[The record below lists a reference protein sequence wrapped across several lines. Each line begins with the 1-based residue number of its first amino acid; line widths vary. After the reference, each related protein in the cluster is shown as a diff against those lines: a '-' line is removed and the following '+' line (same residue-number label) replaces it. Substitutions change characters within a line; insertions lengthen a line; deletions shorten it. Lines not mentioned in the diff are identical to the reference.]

1 MHKSTFIRIL
11 GVSHVASIGYDKGGG
26 GGGGRGDKVKVQY
39 HKGNSFVY

>member
-26 GGGGRGDKVKVQY
+26 RGDKVKVQY